1 MPEGPATQRL
11 ECCESLCSLMILV
24 AANRLDCLLADTK
37 FEERFVEHTHMIAP
51 PLELEQVME
60 ARQRSVVVW
69 CVCVMIL

>member
-1 MPEGPATQRL
+1 
-11 ECCESLCSLMILV
+11 MILV

-37 FEERFVEHTHMIAP
+37 VEERFIEHTHMIAP

-69 CVCVMIL
+69 CMCVMIL